1 MCETAGMCVWW
12 GKVRSC
18 GHLEPRVSKPLEPL
32 TDSGGEGGGVREA
45 EEKARKSAERCR
57 LKPVGCHV
65 RSPGRQ
71 GEDGLGTDDQ
81 RR

>member
-1 MCETAGMCVWW
+1 MVGESEVMRAVGAQGVQTTGATRG
-12 GKVRSC
+12 
-18 GHLEPRVSKPLEPL
+18 E

>member
-1 MCETAGMCVWW
+1 MVGESEVMRAVGAQGVQTTGATRG
-12 GKVRSC
+12 
-18 GHLEPRVSKPLEPL
+18 E

-65 RSPGRQ
+65 RSTGR
-71 GEDGLGTDDQ
+71 
-81 RR
+81 

>member
-1 MCETAGMCVWW
+1 MVGESEVMRAVGAQGVQTTGATRG
-12 GKVRSC
+12 
-18 GHLEPRVSKPLEPL
+18 E

-65 RSPGRQ
+65 RKTRGGLRGSQ
-71 GEDGLGTDDQ
+71 KEDGLGTDD
-81 RR
+81 RRR